1 MFVLLSRVGPSTYG
15 LTAAGKSIGWVKGRT
30 IHVGGFAHADDA
42 LAAGEAGYLALVRWV
57 ARRRGEILSDPPPI
71 HVAATDDGSFEW
83 LEPNGDCAARLVV
96 ESDVGGFGVDLTLP
110 GGLLTAVAAGAVAQI
125 CNAMLGDEAAAI
137 L

>member
-1 MFVLLSRVGPSTYG
+1 MFVLLSRLGQATYG
-15 LTAAGKSIGWVKGRT
+15 LTAAGKSIGWVRGRT

-42 LAAGEAGYLALVRWV
+42 LAAGDAGYLALVRWV
-57 ARRRGEILSDPPPI
+57 ARRRGEGFSEPPPV

-83 LEPNGDCAARLVV
+83 LTPAGECAARLVLA
-96 ESDVGGFGVDLTLP
+96 SDVGGLGVDFTLP
-110 GGLLTAVAAGAVAQI
+110 DGLLPAVAARAVAQI